1 LRATHMNKSILSDS
15 LAPTPLR
22 APRLALHSQPTQAAG
37 SMLPEIPPLS
47 PRERE
52 QTNAFANFNL
62 TSPKIMVIKFRKF
75 LLCLLL
81 CLPLVGQAADFT
93 LQDMQGKVH
102 HLSDYRGKWVL
113 VNFWATW
120 CPPCLKEIPDLI
132 SLHNERKDVVVI
144 GIAMEYANGKLVAD
158 FVKTHGVN
166 YPIVLGNSKI
176 LAQIGEMEA
185 LPTSYLYSPT
195 GEQVAA
201 QAGAITRENIESFI
215 KSRR

>member
-1 LRATHMNKSILSDS
+1 
-15 LAPTPLR
+15 
-22 APRLALHSQPTQAAG
+22 
-37 SMLPEIPPLS
+37 
-47 PRERE
+47 
-52 QTNAFANFNL
+52 
-62 TSPKIMVIKFRKF
+62 MVIKFRKV
-75 LLCLLL
+75 LLGLLL

-93 LQDMQGKVH
+93 LQDMQGKTH

-158 FVKTHGVN
+158 FVKAHGVN

-201 QAGAITRENIESFI
+201 QAGAVTRESIESFI
-215 KSRR
+215 KSRH